1 MDKDEKTPD
10 LDLLFDGLLR
20 PLHSKNAR
28 RIFDVFYDNKHH
40 LHLTTYDL
48 ENILNGRGF
57 SISKKEINA
66 WLVSLQEAG
75 LIHKL
80 ETRGKPVA
88 PEYNDRYTFDLWQL
102 SEAGLNL
109 RQRLRYLV
117 DVKEVSTLPKLAELS
132 LDKLNDI
139 EDLYFTSKILLL
151 LHSNGGSLSFTE
163 LRKRLAL
170 DREKLAVYSWPDASH
185 SENPL
190 FEIKVKSPTLRTR
203 AFKLLGWVI
212 EDDLTFT
219 LTKAG
224 SAMVE
229 IILENTGK
237 SET

>member
-1 MDKDEKTPD
+1 MDKDENAPE
-10 LDLLFDGLLR
+10 LDLIFEGLLR

-40 LHLTTYDL
+40 VHLTTYDL
-48 ENILNGRGF
+48 ENILEGRGF

-80 ETRGKPVA
+80 GERGKPVA
-88 PEYNDRYTFDLWQL
+88 PEYSDRYTFDLWQL

-117 DVKEVSTLPKLAELS
+117 DVKEASILPKLAELS
-132 LDKLNDI
+132 PEKINDI

-163 LRKRLAL
+163 LRRRLAI

-185 SENPL
+185 SERPL
-190 FEIKVKSPTLRTR
+190 FEIKVKPPTLRTR
-203 AFKLLGWVI
+203 AFKLLGWVL

-219 LTKAG
+219 LTDAG
-224 SAMVE
+224 RAMVE
-229 IILENTGK
+229 TILRNAEK
-237 SET
+237 PET